1 MARHSESKSLR
12 NRGEEIP
19 SPCIR
24 NCCLDNTEICLGCY
38 RSLAEI
44 LKWNT
49 ATDPEKKEILTQCH
63 NRKELRGP
71 RWGEL

>member
-1 MARHSESKSLR
+1 MAGYSGSKLST
-12 NRGEEIP
+12 NRSGEIP

-24 NCCLDNTEICLGCY
+24 NCCLDNTEVCLGCY

-49 ATDPEKKEILTQCH
+49 ATDPEKKEIILQCR
-63 NRKELRGP
+63 NRKESRGP